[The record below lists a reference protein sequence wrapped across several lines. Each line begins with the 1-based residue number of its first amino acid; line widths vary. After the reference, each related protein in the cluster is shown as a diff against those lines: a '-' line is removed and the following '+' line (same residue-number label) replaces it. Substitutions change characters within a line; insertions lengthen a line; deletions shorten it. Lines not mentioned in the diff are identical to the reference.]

1 MLYLIYRN
9 YLSYKSRLL
18 FQDHKISNKPRS
30 RRRRPVATGWI
41 YIGVSAPRRR
51 PPAGIENSRRR
62 SARPRS
68 HGHAPVAAFYWQAAS
83 LAGFSVR
90 SGKRPVP
97 RGARA
102 AKPPAGQPGNEN
114 TRRAWRLPPAGPRAA
129 SVVTT
134 PAWAPPSGRCRAGRA
149 DWLPRLT
156 SCAAVIPYYHGM
168 CCLLA
173 LEH

>member
-1 MLYLIYRN
+1 MR
-9 YLSYKSRLL
+9 S
-18 FQDHKISNKPRS
+18 QISNKPRS
-30 RRRRPVATGWI
+30 PRRRPVATGWI

-68 HGHAPVAAFYWQAAS
+68 HGQAAS

-156 SCAAVIPYYHGM
+156 SCAAVTPWHVLSASSRTVRILPPHLLGGPYAR
-168 CCLLA
+168 LV
-173 LEH
+173 

>member
-1 MLYLIYRN
+1 MR
-9 YLSYKSRLL
+9 S
-18 FQDHKISNKPRS
+18 QISNKPRS
-30 RRRRPVATGWI
+30 PRRRPVATGWI

-68 HGHAPVAAFYWQAAS
+68 HGQAAS

-102 AKPPAGQPGNEN
+102 AKPPAGPA
-114 TRRAWRLPPAGPRAA
+114 TRVPAAPLGVFLQLGRGPRAW
-129 SVVTT
+129 SSRT
-134 PAWAPPSGRCRAGRA
+134 PAWAPTSGSCHAGRA

-156 SCAAVIPYYHGM
+156 SCAAVTPWHVLSASSRTVRILPPHLLGGPYAR
-168 CCLLA
+168 LV
-173 LEH
+173 